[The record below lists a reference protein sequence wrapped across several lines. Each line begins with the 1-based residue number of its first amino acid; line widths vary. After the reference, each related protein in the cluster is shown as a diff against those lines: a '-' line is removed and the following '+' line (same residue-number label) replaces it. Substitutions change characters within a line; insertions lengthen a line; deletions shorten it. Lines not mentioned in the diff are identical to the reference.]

1 MSRLATPT
9 SSGQFGREI
18 TDDFNEISIFEL
30 DGVKRAKLEM
40 WIAKD
45 IGTTLVKHYPNR
57 QWGVRVDLEGKMV
70 IVTCDSVS
78 LTKGYHIHMLNRS
91 IGQLCDRAKQAA
103 GEILERHGVTRSRK
117 FDADI
122 IETLKRDFRD
132 EVVAE
137 DSDAKVAGSSDG

>member
-1 MSRLATPT
+1 MSRLAQPT

-30 DGVKRAKLEM
+30 SGVKRAKLEM

-57 QWGVRVDLEGKMV
+57 QWGVRVDLEGYMV
-70 IVTCDSVS
+70 IITCDSIS

-91 IGQLCDRAKQAA
+91 LSQLCDRAKEAA
-103 GEILERHGVTRSRK
+103 GEILERHGVSRSRK

-122 IETLKRDFRD
+122 LEALPRDVRD
-132 EVVAE
+132 EVIASDSHAE
-137 DSDAKVAGSSDG
+137 VSGAS